1 MKSRQLLQL
10 RACRASSAV
19 IQKYLSVWEGNLGF
33 VRIMGM
39 IRESIV
45 RIGSVLGYK
54 EGDRTGIA
62 KSKAKIRVDAINLAL
77 TIGGQIKGWAYLQ
90 QDLVVSAKVEFTQTS
105 LSDLGAKLP
114 YHLIPLLATAREA
127 LAGGAGDFGLTQASI
142 DQLGQMV
149 ALLDERDIAPQVAG
163 VERKTATEELAEAI
177 AKLYEQFGE
186 AVDPMMRQ
194 FREAHP
200 TFYTEY
206 TNARRIGGRSRD
218 EKETETE
225 TEKEDAKPTATGT
238 TQAVSHSQTPS
249 PAESDAE
256 TEADAA
262 EVQAEAESIRREA
275 TIAGPNGAQ
284 ATLPG

>member
-1 MKSRQLLQL
+1 
-10 RACRASSAV
+10 
-19 IQKYLSVWEGNLGF
+19 
-33 VRIMGM
+33 MGM
-39 IRESIV
+39 IRESIIRV
-45 RIGSVLGYK
+45 GTLLGYQ

-62 KSKAKIRVDAINLAL
+62 KNKAKIRTDATNLAL
-77 TIGGQIKGWAYLQ
+77 TVGGQIKGWAYLQ
-90 QDLVVSAKVEFTQTS
+90 QDLVVSAKVDFTQTS
-105 LSDLGAKLP
+105 LGELGAKLP
-114 YHLIPLLATAREA
+114 YHLIPLLTTAREA
-127 LAGGAGDFGLTQASI
+127 LASGAGDFGLTPESI
-142 DQLGQMV
+142 DQLGQMI

-163 VERKTATEELAEAI
+163 VERKTATEELADAI

-194 FREAHP
+194 FRETHP

-206 TNARRIGGRSRD
+206 TNARRIGGRSRE

-225 TEKEDAKPTATGT
+225 KESAKPTATGT
-238 TQAVSHSQTPS
+238 TDAVSRGQTPISAPS

-262 EVQAEAESIRREA
+262 EVQAEAESMRREA
-275 TIAGPNGAQ
+275 AIAGPNGAQ